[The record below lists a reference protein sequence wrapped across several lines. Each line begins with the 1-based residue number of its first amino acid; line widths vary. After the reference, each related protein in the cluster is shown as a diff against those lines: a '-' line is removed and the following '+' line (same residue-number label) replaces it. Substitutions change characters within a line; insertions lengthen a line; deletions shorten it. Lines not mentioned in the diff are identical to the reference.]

1 MAPMLLGGELGASA
15 TAAKLAGALFLA
27 ALAGGFAHCS
37 TMCGPF
43 VLTQLPVGAEPST
56 NRVAR
61 LAGGALM
68 PYHLGRLTTYVLL
81 GALAGGLGGAVVRTT
96 GINALLAGLL
106 LFAAF
111 LFLAQA
117 IGRALPNL
125 TGATTGRLGQQ
136 IAGALIAVVGP
147 LLRQPRGRSGYF
159 LGVALGFLPCGFLYA
174 ALAAAAGAGGALAG
188 GAAMAAFA
196 LGTIPS
202 LLAVG
207 LVGAAAAQ
215 RWRAVASRLVVP
227 VFLFNAV
234 ILAQMAI
241 GLLA

>member
-1 MAPMLLGGELGASA
+1 MLVGGEVGALA

-43 VLTQLPVGAEPST
+43 VLAQLPVGADPSAT
-56 NRVAR
+56 RLAR

-106 LFAAF
+106 LLAAF

-117 IGRALPNL
+117 IGRVLPRLSGASTGAVGRRIAGVL
-125 TGATTGRLGQQ
+125 TG
-136 IAGALIAVVGP
+136 VVGP
-147 LLRQPRGRSGYF
+147 LLRQPGGRSGYV

-174 ALAAAAGAGGALAG
+174 ALAAAAGAGGALVG

-207 LVGAAAAQ
+207 LVGTAAAQ
-215 RWRAVASRLVVP
+215 RWRAAATRLVVP

-234 ILAQMAI
+234 ILARMAI